1 LIRVEEISL
10 GPDDD
15 KSNLPKALI
24 RILNIKSHDLLGWE
38 IQNRA
43 IDSRRKNSVQLVYS
57 IDVEVNNEELVLARL
72 AENSSE
78 GDKSLDL
85 LTRHRVRK
93 VTPFT
98 YPISQ
103 FERVPGM
110 LRPIVTGTGPCG
122 LFAGLLLAKS
132 GLCPIILERGR
143 MVDER
148 VADVDRFFKEGKL
161 DATSNV
167 QYGEGGAGTFSD
179 GKLYTLVNDPRSRF
193 VFEELVHAGAPPEIL
208 YDAKPH
214 IGTDKLR
221 GVVKNLRNTIKKLGG
236 EFKFETALND
246 LRIKDSAL
254 KSVLLSSG
262 EELPASHLVLAIGHS
277 ARDTFEML
285 FHKGLNLEQKAL
297 AMGVRI
303 EHHREAIDRWQYG
316 KQAGLP
322 SLGAAKYKMAVH
334 LKGGR
339 TAYTFCMCPG
349 GFVVAA
355 ASEPHMLVT
364 NGMSEYNQANFNSN
378 AALLVNVTPRDF
390 GNPHPLAGIAFQ
402 RLWEKKA
409 YSLGGGGYIAPVQLV
424 GDFLANK
431 RSENLLSVR
440 PTYKPGVKPAHLA
453 QCLPPFVF
461 KNLQDALPY
470 FEQKI
475 KGFAHPEALLTA
487 IESRSSSPIRIKR
500 GDDFQSNISGIFP
513 AGEGAGY
520 AGGIVSSALDGLKA
534 AEAVIKSIF
543 S

>member
-1 LIRVEEISL
+1 
-10 GPDDD
+10 
-15 KSNLPKALI
+15 
-24 RILNIKSHDLLGWE
+24 
-38 IQNRA
+38 
-43 IDSRRKNSVQLVYS
+43 
-57 IDVEVNNEELVLARL
+57 
-72 AENSSE
+72 
-78 GDKSLDL
+78 
-85 LTRHRVRK
+85 
-93 VTPFT
+93 
-98 YPISQ
+98 
-103 FERVPGM
+103 
-110 LRPIVTGTGPCG
+110 
-122 LFAGLLLAKS
+122 
-132 GLCPIILERGR
+132 

>member
-1 LIRVEEISL
+1 M
-10 GPDDD
+10 
-15 KSNLPKALI
+15 
-24 RILNIKSHDLLGWE
+24 RILNIESKDLIYWE

-43 IDSRRKNSVQLVYS
+43 IDSRRKNSVQVVYS
-57 IDVEVNNEELVLARL
+57 LDVKVDNEEGLLTHLAATSQHDEKL
-72 AENSSE
+72 AE
-78 GDKSLDL
+78 LIV
-85 LTRHRVRK
+85 RHRVRK
-93 VTPFT
+93 VVPFV
-98 YPISQ
+98 YPIEH
-103 FERVPGM
+103 FERTTGM
-110 LRPIVTGTGPCG
+110 LRPIVVGTGPCG
-122 LFAGLLLAKS
+122 LFAALLLARS
-132 GLCPIILERGR
+132 GLCPIVLERGKK
-143 MVDER
+143 VEER
-148 VADVDRFFKEGKL
+148 VADVNRFFTSGKL
-161 DATSNV
+161 DSASNV
-167 QYGEGGAGTFSD
+167 QFGEGGAGTFSD

-193 VFEELVHAGAPPEIL
+193 VFEELVKAGAPPEIL

-221 GVVKNLRNTIKKLGG
+221 GVVSNIRKTILSLGG
-236 EFKFETALND
+236 EFRFGTALTD
-246 LRIKDSAL
+246 VRIKDSGI
-254 KSVLLSSG
+254 KSALLSNG
-262 EELPASHLVLAIGHS
+262 DEVPVSHLVLAIGHS

-303 EHHREAIDRWQYG
+303 EHHREAIDKWQYG

-334 LKGGR
+334 LPGGR

-364 NGMSEYNQANFNSN
+364 NGMSEYDQGNFNSN

-409 YSLGGGGYIAPVQLV
+409 YSLGGGGYIAPAQLV
-424 GDFLANK
+424 GDFMANK
-431 RSENLLSVR
+431 RSEKLLSVK

-453 QCLPPFVF
+453 QCLPPFIY
-461 KNLQDALPY
+461 KNLQDAMP
-470 FEQKI
+470 FFDQKI
-475 KGFAHPEALLTA
+475 NGFAHPEALLTA

-500 GDDFQSNISGIFP
+500 DDSFQSNITGIFP

-520 AGGIVSSALDGLKA
+520 AGGIVSSALDGLKV
-534 AEAVIKSIF
+534 AEAVIKSF
-543 S
+543 FG